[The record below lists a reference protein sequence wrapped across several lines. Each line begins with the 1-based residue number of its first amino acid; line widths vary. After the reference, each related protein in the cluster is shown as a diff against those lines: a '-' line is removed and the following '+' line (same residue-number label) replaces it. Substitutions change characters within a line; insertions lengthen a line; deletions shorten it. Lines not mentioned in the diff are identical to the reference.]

1 MSNSTSSRIPGVA
14 GDVDALTGLQAAR
27 LGLYLHFPYCLAR
40 CPYCDFAV
48 AIRREVPGAA
58 YADAVIRELEM
69 RRAAEPSLAGRA
81 LQSVFIGGGT
91 PSLWNPADLGRVLRH
106 VQASYGVQPGAEVSL
121 EGNPEVADAA
131 RFAGY
136 IDAGVN
142 RLSLGVQSFHAPT
155 LRALGRAHSPE
166 DAVRA
171 VAAAQQAGAGSVSV
185 DLIYGAPGQSLAEVR
200 ADVRRAVE
208 LGVDHVSAYALTVER
223 EVLAADTA
231 FSRREGRGMLHAAD
245 DALSVEMA
253 HALAEELEGA
263 GLERYEV
270 SNFAR
275 PGHHSRHN
283 ALYWTGG
290 EYVAAGVGATGLLG
304 ARRFSNERN
313 SERYQQRV
321 ARGELPEAEVE
332 VLTDE
337 ERFHER
343 LAMGLRLRTGV
354 SLAAACAAYGVDAR
368 PRLEEAAR
376 LVAGGFAQWEGERLR
391 LTAHG
396 LDLHGEVVARL
407 L

>member
-1 MSNSTSSRIPGVA
+1 MA
-14 GDVDALTGLQAAR
+14 GDVDDLTGMQAAR

-58 YADAVIRELEM
+58 YAEALCRELEL
-69 RRAAEPSLAGRA
+69 RRAATPSLGGRA

-91 PSLWNPADLGRVLRH
+91 PSLWSPGEVARVLRY
-106 VQASYGVQPGAEVSL
+106 VRDTLGVAPGAEVTL

-136 IDAGVN
+136 VEAGVN

-155 LRALGRAHSPE
+155 LKALGRAHTPDE
-166 DAVRA
+166 AARA
-171 VAAAQQAGAGSVSV
+171 VEAAQQAGAASVSV
-185 DLIYGAPGQSLAEVR
+185 DLIYGAPGQALEQVVAE
-200 ADVRRAVE
+200 ARRAVE
-208 LGVDHVSAYALTVER
+208 LGVQHVSAYALTVER

-231 FSRREGRGMLHAAD
+231 FSRREARGALRAAD
-245 DALSVEMA
+245 EALSVDMS
-253 HALAEELEGA
+253 HALSDVLEAA
-263 GLERYEV
+263 GLHRYEV

-290 EYVAAGVGATGLLG
+290 ECVAAGVGATGLLG
-304 ARRFSNERN
+304 SRRFSNERN
-313 SERYQQRV
+313 PERYLQRV
-321 ARGELPEAEVE
+321 QRGELPEAEVE
-332 VLTDE
+332 LLSDG

-343 LAMGLRLRTGV
+343 LAMGLRLRTGL
-354 SLAAACAAYGVDAR
+354 SLAVACRAYGVDPA

-376 LVAGGFAQWEGERLR
+376 LVARGFAQWQGERLR
-391 LTAHG
+391 LTPRG